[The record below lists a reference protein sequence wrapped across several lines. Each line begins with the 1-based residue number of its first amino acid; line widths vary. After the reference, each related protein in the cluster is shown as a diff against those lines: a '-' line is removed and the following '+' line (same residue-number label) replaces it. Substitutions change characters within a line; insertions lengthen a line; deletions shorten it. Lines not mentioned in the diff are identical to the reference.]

1 MEILVK
7 RIARRNLYTIGKLY
21 IDGKYICD
29 TIEDRDRGL
38 SDAMTLSQI
47 KSIKVANKTAIPTG
61 TYKVTMNVKSPRFS
75 QKTYYKNY
83 CNGYLPRLLNVKG
96 YEGILMHR
104 GTDQDSS
111 SGCLILGYNTVIG
124 KVTDSQKA
132 FETVYP
138 MLKRAAS
145 RKENITITIK

>member
-7 RIARRNLYTIGKLY
+7 RIARRKLYTIGRLY

-29 TIEDRDRGL
+29 TIEDTDRGL
-38 SDAMTLSQI
+38 SDKMSIDQI
-47 KSIKVANKTAIPTG
+47 KKIKIKDQTAIPTG
-61 TYKVTMNVKSPRFS
+61 TYKLTMNVKSPRFS

-96 YEGILMHR
+96 YEGILIHR
-104 GTDQDSS
+104 GTDQNSS
-111 SGCLILGYNTVIG
+111 SGCLILGYNTVVG

-138 MLKRAAS
+138 ILKNAAAS
-145 RKENITITIK
+145 GKSISITIK

>member
-1 MEILVK
+1 MNVLVK
-7 RIARRNLYTIGKLY
+7 RIARRKLYTIGRLY

-29 TIEDRDRGL
+29 TIEDTDRGL
-38 SDAMTLSQI
+38 SDNMSLAQI
-47 KSIKVANKTAIPTG
+47 KKLKIKDQTAIPVG
-61 TYKVTMNVKSPRFS
+61 TYKLTMNVKSPRFS
-75 QKTYYKNY
+75 QKLYYKNY
-83 CNGYLPRLLNVKG
+83 CNGYLPRLINVKG

-104 GTDQDSS
+104 GTDQNSS

-138 MLKRAAS
+138 ILKKAS
-145 RKENITITIK
+145 DRGESISITIK